1 MSSCSSLSL
10 PSSLL
15 LSLSGSPTIP
25 LSERKK
31 QKKICLSMD
40 IVRHISE
47 FLEWKDLRLTRES
60 YKVSPVSIL
69 ASMVDS
75 GDCRDEV
82 FDFLSRDVN
91 DDANRKLLSLVNN
104 KEGQ

>member
-1 MSSCSSLSL
+1 MLGR
-10 PSSLL
+10 PARG
-15 LSLSGSPTIP
+15 GSRGGWSWPVP
-25 LSERKK
+25 RSH
-31 QKKICLSMD
+31 CASYSY
-40 IVRHISE
+40 RHISE

-82 FDFLSRDVN
+82 FDFLPTYVN
-91 DDANRKLLSLVNN
+91 DDVNRKLLSLVNN